1 MSVCPSVCEFI
12 PPFVSSYVFHSDCP
26 IGRPSFRPFVC
37 VSLWLSTAYLSVFL
51 MSLQAF
57 VCVCPISVSCLC
69 MRYCYYYEWIRRSYV
84 PVRLA
89 VYLYI
94 LYLFICL
101 TIREWVYS
109 VPIIIN
115 ISASVCV
122 CPCVSSHV
130 RAFWCIFAVLYVSAT
145 MRTFV
150 KRLTRKYA

>member
-1 MSVCPSVCEFI
+1 
-12 PPFVSSYVFHSDCP
+12 
-26 IGRPSFRPFVC
+26 
-37 VSLWLSTAYLSVFL
+37 
-51 MSLQAF
+51 
-57 VCVCPISVSCLC
+57 

-84 PVRLA
+84 PVRLT